1 MVGRTNVG
9 GGSRLHAVIAVTYP
23 AGSIC
28 TCSDGT
34 KTLKAKDTSGKAL
47 FNVPV
52 GTWTVNCTDGSE
64 TASEAVSITEN
75 GQIKTIILSYTLV
88 LYNAGYDNV
97 SVTGGWESKRGCALT
112 GNADNLYAVATVAYS
127 ANAGVFATKNKIDL
141 SQYSKLHYRAKN
153 ASSLNGYFAIG
164 IWASIPNVGTDP
176 LRASAAYIEIDANAL
191 SDSNIDISG
200 LTGKYYVG
208 GYVAKGESVTG
219 HGYLYTMELIP

>member
-1 MVGRTNVG
+1 MVGRTNVAG
-9 GGSRLHAVIAVTYP
+9 ARLRSVIAVTYP
-23 AGSIC
+23 EGSVC

-47 FNVPV
+47 INVTV
-52 GTWTVNCTDGSE
+52 GEWTVSCTDGSR
-64 TASEAVSITEN
+64 TASKAVSITTD
-75 GQIKTIILSYTLV
+75 GQSETIILGYTLF
-88 LYNAGYDNV
+88 LYNAGYENV
-97 SVTGGWESKRGCALT
+97 SVTGGWESKRACTLT
-112 GNADNLYAVATVAYS
+112 KNSDNLYAVATVTYS

-176 LRASAAYIEIDANAL
+176 LRACAAYIEIDANAL

-200 LTGKYYVG
+200 LTGEYYVG